1 MTARRQLVVRAIVV
15 LTVLFGLNYIGWRW
29 LVSVNWDAWW
39 IAVPLVLAETYSLID
54 SMLFGLTVWRV
65 KYRDPAPPPPPG
77 LTVDVLITTYNEP
90 IELVMETVRRA
101 IAITYP
107 HQTWVLDDGN
117 RPAMREAVESIG
129 AGWITRS
136 AQWVDMPR
144 HAKAGNL
151 NNALEQTEGEFLL
164 LLDAD
169 QLAAPEFLDR
179 TLGLFEDERLG
190 LVQTTQFFYN
200 VNESDVLGSQAPLF
214 YEPIQAGKDGWNA
227 AYFCGSN
234 AVIRRDA
241 LMQVGVRGY
250 ADEMARKVWRNLF
263 IGESVVSKSLRR
275 VPKDD
280 LVVRGSLI
288 RVREAIRHA
297 RADLTDGAALFDV
310 TFDFQRTVD
319 DVRRELVSADLQSMS
334 ADLEAIA
341 ALTSEADEDGLA
353 LVDDAAVL
361 DQMAQRDWSP
371 LGAIE
376 SVQTLLDGINVD
388 RHGEAQAVMPMATI
402 SVTEDMAT
410 CMRMHTL
417 GWRSAYLD
425 EQLAEGLAPE
435 DLKTMLVQRL
445 RWAQGTVQVMMRENP
460 LLQKAL
466 TWPQRLM
473 YFATMWSY
481 LSGFA
486 ALAYLTAPIL
496 YLVFGVLPVRAL
508 SSDFFIRLIPFLII
522 NQLLFVVV
530 ADGRKTWRGQQYSLA
545 LFPVWITAFVTAF
558 NNVVLK
564 KPLEFAV
571 TPKVKRGPNSPEWH
585 LIRPQ
590 LVVMGALV
598 VASVLGI
605 VRLAV
610 GQATWLGTSLN
621 LAWVAFDLAIFSI
634 IIQAARYRGYQQ
646 EDA

>member
-1 MTARRQLVVRAIVV
+1 MTARRQLLVRAIVV
-15 LTVLFGLNYIGWRW
+15 LTLLLGVNYIGWRW

-39 IAVPLVLAETYSLID
+39 IAVPLLLAETYSLVD
-54 SMLFGLTVWRV
+54 SGLFGLTVWRV
-65 KYRDPAPPPPPG
+65 KRRDAAPPAPPG

-90 IELVMETVRRA
+90 VDLVMRTVERA
-101 IAITYP
+101 VAISYP
-107 HQTWVLDDGN
+107 HRTWVLDDGN
-117 RPAMREAVESIG
+117 RSDMREAVEAAG

-136 AQWVDMPR
+136 KDWADMPR

-169 QLAAPEFLDR
+169 QLAEPEILDR
-179 TLGLFEDERLG
+179 TLGFFQDPQLA
-190 LVQTTQFFYN
+190 LVQTPQFFYN
-200 VNESDVLGSQAPLF
+200 VDEDDVLGSQSPLF
-214 YEPIQAGKDGWNA
+214 YGPIQAGKDGWNA

-250 ADEMARKVWRNLF
+250 ADEMARRVWRNLYV
-263 IGESVVSKSLRR
+263 GEAVVRRSLRR
-275 VPKDD
+275 TPSEDV
-280 LVVRGSLI
+280 VVREALQ
-288 RVREAIRHA
+288 RVRAAIRHA
-297 RADLTDGAALFDV
+297 RAELTEGAAMFDV
-310 TFDFQRTVD
+310 TFAFQRTVEE
-319 DVRRELVSADLQSMS
+319 VRRELVSADLQTMS
-334 ADLEAIA
+334 DDLAAISA
-341 ALTSEADEDGLA
+341 MAEEADAHGVA
-353 LVDDAAVL
+353 LMDDTTVL
-361 DQMAQRDWSP
+361 EQMARRDWSP

-410 CMRMHTL
+410 CMRMHKL
-417 GWRSAYLD
+417 GWKSAYLD
-425 EQLAEGLAPE
+425 EPLAWGLAPE
-435 DLKTMLVQRL
+435 DLKTMLTQRL
-445 RWAQGTVQVMMRENP
+445 RWAQGTVQVLLRENP

-486 ALAYLTAPIL
+486 ALAYLTAPVL
-496 YLVFGVLPVRAL
+496 YLVFGVLPVEAL
-508 SSDFFIRLIPFLII
+508 SSEFFLRLVPFLVL
-522 NQLLFVVV
+522 NQLLFLVV
-530 ADGRKTWRGQQYSLA
+530 ADGRPTWRGQQYSLA
-545 LFPVWITAFVTAF
+545 LFPVWIKSFTTAF

-571 TPKVKRGPNSPEWH
+571 TPKVKLKPGAPEWH
-585 LIRPQ
+585 LVRPQ
-590 LVVMGALV
+590 LVAMAALV
-598 VASVLGI
+598 VASIIGI
-605 VRLAV
+605 VRLALGEASV
-610 GQATWLGTSLN
+610 LGTSLN
-621 LAWVAFDLAIFSI
+621 LMWVVFDLAIFSI
-634 IIQAARYRGYQQ
+634 IIKAARYRGYQQ

>member
-214 YEPIQAGKDGWNA
+214 YGPIQAGKDGWNA